1 MATNF
6 ATSDGLLTKK
16 SGPIAKGEAG
26 LRTVQTQMSDKQLA
40 EKGLIVVKQ
49 APTSRLLQKI
59 VGFGQEWDSS
69 HPIVIPIQ
77 DYPEFVN
84 DRAKPIAA
92 KPLWLPQFEARL
104 CGLNQAAIEDEIA
117 PSPQS
122 RAEAE
127 AFVKAL
133 QGTRMPGV
141 ALVGNGNYRLRWKNK
156 AEEVIGLQFRG
167 NGEVQYLFFKRVN
180 DRMEHMLGTKL
191 VSTIEVFITACEM
204 RHVIAA

>member
-16 SGPIAKGEAG
+16 SGLIAKGEAG

-49 APTSRLLQKI
+49 APTSRLLQQI

-84 DRAKPIAA
+84 DRAMPIVA

-104 CGLNQAAIEDEIA
+104 CGLDQTAIEDEIA